1 MQVALQSLPVTLAA
15 ESAAMTMPFPCVNC
29 LTPFMPKRMTA
40 KFCGGTCRQQWY
52 RKQKNTPGTQAH
64 INAGIKG
71 DIDSVYRTV
80 EAFVDKYKLSDLT
93 GADIGPLEDAL
104 ENLDQLFNCEYC
116 GERRADGWDSFE
128 LCRHCE
134 IQVFELVCRQ
144 CETRKPS
151 VKSDDQLC
159 RQCIG

>member
-1 MQVALQSLPVTLAA
+1 MQVSLQSLPVTLTA

-29 LTPFMPKRMTA
+29 LKPFMPKRVTA
-40 KFCGGTCRQQWY
+40 KFCGGTCRQQWH

-80 EAFVDKYKLSDLT
+80 QAFVNKYKLSDLA
-93 GADIGPLEDAL
+93 GADIGPLEGAL
-104 ENLDQLFNCEYC
+104 ETLDQLFNCEYC
-116 GERRADGWDSFE
+116 GERRADGWDNIE

-134 IQVFELVCRQ
+134 IQVFELVCNQ